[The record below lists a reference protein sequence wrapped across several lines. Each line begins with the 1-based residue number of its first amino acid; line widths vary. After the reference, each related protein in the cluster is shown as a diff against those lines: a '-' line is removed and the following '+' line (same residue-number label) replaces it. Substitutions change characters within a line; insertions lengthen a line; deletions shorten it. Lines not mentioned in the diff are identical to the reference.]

1 MPNAL
6 DEVDTAGGIDG
17 VFSLEAVLDLS
28 TSKAVVDSEIAPVL
42 DLFLGL
48 SAWMPVYNLHYGHIE
63 NLRHKWCDQIDFS
76 QMVAVVV
83 LGEHCWHKESNDPKT
98 AVFPKK
104 RTSMSSTPS

>member
-28 TSKAVVDSEIAPVL
+28 TFKAVVDSEIAPVL

-48 SAWMPVYNLHYGHIE
+48 SAWMPVYNLHYGHNE
-63 NLRHKWCDQIDFS
+63 NILDIS
-76 QMVAVVV
+76 GAI
-83 LGEHCWHKESNDPKT
+83 
-98 AVFPKK
+98 
-104 RTSMSSTPS
+104 